1 MNSLLQSR
9 PTPTPLVNLREP
21 EFPELVHVCDYHSTL
36 PCSTSS
42 PKVVEL
48 VRFQMAARS
57 WYKRQQHQKVIAKV
71 ETDARGVYGYVCF
84 ERDAET
90 RLKYNTLRDLVSG
103 SSPSI
108 DFAQLLDSLIEDG
121 LPISEACTIFHMK
134 RVRESLTLLAGDDDG
149 DEEDS
154 RVDDSPS
161 PTGSGSPCPSE
172 AVSNGWTGLGPNAED
187 RVSRLCQYPGDICVK
202 RVETL
207 KPTNLHL
214 CDLAVLVASV
224 HDLNAVYSIFHAQ
237 RFWFANL
244 IMRIVEKDHH
254 QDTIEADHAHFF
266 GVGVCC
272 GRRENN
278 GDEVCSAAGRW
289 YNVRVSETLL
299 VVVEMVRVQYQ
310 ERRRRMVF
318 YGNRTWTA

>member
-1 MNSLLQSR
+1 
-9 PTPTPLVNLREP
+9 
-21 EFPELVHVCDYHSTL
+21 
-36 PCSTSS
+36 
-42 PKVVEL
+42 
-48 VRFQMAARS
+48 MAARS

-71 ETDARGVYGYVCF
+71 ETDTRGVYGYVCF
-84 ERDAET
+84 ERDPET
-90 RLKYNTLRDLVSG
+90 RLRYNTLRDLVSG

-121 LPISEACTIFHMK
+121 LPIGEACTIFHMK
-134 RVRESLTLLAGDDDG
+134 RARESLTLLAGGDG

-154 RVDDSPS
+154 SAS
-161 PTGSGSPCPSE
+161 TGSGSPCSSE
-172 AVSNGWTGLGPNAED
+172 AVSNGWTVLGPNADD
-187 RVSRLCQYPGDICVK
+187 RVSRVCQYPSDICVK

-214 CDLAVLVASV
+214 CDLAILVASV

-244 IMRIVEKDHH
+244 IMRIVEKDH
-254 QDTIEADHAHFF
+254 QDRIEADNPVFF

-272 GRRENN
+272 GRRESN

-289 YNVRVSETLL
+289 YNVRVSRTLL
-299 VVVEMVRVQYQ
+299 VVVEMVRVQYH
-310 ERRRRMVF
+310 ERRRRMVII
-318 YGNRTWTA
+318 